1 MTHKLLQNKWARMG
15 VAVFAMLLHA
25 FGTNFFIVP
34 MGLYSSGVLGLSQV
48 IRTLLSRVIALPT
61 TVDLAGIIYLLIN
74 APILIFAWKGL
85 GRSFLL
91 RTVVCIASDSLFL
104 SILHSPAVPLLSDR
118 LASCVIGGILCGSG
132 LGLALTCG
140 CASGGLDVI
149 GLLLSKKGSRFT
161 VGRFS
166 LSFNAVLYTVCLL
179 LFDVSTVIYSVIFMV
194 FSSLFLDRAHQQS
207 IRVQML
213 IFTKD
218 EDPDLPKQIM
228 QRLGRGVT
236 YWEGRGAYTGDALRV
251 LCVCI
256 TKFEETTLREIVREL
271 DPHAFFIIQEGVR
284 IDGNFAQKLS

>member
-1 MTHKLLQNKWARMG
+1 MTHRLLQNKWARVG

-48 IRTLLSRVIALPT
+48 IRTLLSRVAELPT

-74 APILIFAWKGL
+74 IPILLFAWKGL

-104 SILHSPAVPLLSDR
+104 SVLHSPAVPLLTDR

-149 GLLLSKKGSRFT
+149 GLLLSKRGSRFT

-166 LSFNAVLYTVCLL
+166 LSFNAVLYAVCLA

-218 EDPDLPKQIM
+218 EDPDLPAQIM

-236 YWEGRGAYTGDALRV
+236 YWEGHGAYTGDALRV

-256 TKFEETTLREIVREL
+256 TKFEEATLREVVHEL